1 MRSLLIVLAF
11 ILLLVSVLFINE
23 ATLGVGLIG
32 AACFLGILAR
42 LVQAAEHQAQLLD
55 ALAKMQDRLDSH

>member
-32 AACFLGILAR
+32 AACFLGIIVRIL
-42 LVQAAEHQAQLLD
+42 QAAEHHAQLLD
-55 ALAKMQDRLDSH
+55 ALAKMQEK